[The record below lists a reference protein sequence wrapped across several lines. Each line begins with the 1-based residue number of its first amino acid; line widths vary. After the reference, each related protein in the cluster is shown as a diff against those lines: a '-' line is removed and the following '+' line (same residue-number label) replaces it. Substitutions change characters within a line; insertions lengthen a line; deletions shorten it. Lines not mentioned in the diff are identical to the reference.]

1 MHSGSVGY
9 HRRNVGGVLM
19 SMSKLARSGMMD
31 RLRKRMGEDQRQAI
45 ADKYGDE
52 FRRGMEGAQGNPA
65 ADVSS
70 ALEPLRRAGQSAI
83 DAGRLRPGD
92 AVRATEPDIEAADDW
107 AENASRPAPYGRH
120 EDYAP
125 RAAPHAEPDADD
137 MGGPSDEDADDLA
150 APPPSRAMDRLRALR
165 GRR

>member
-31 RLRKRMGEDQRQAI
+31 RLRKRMGEEQRQAI
-45 ADKYGDE
+45 ADKFGDE
-52 FRRGMEGAQGNPA
+52 FRRGMEGSDRNPS

-83 DAGRLRPGD
+83 DAGELRQGD
-92 AVRATEPDIEAADDW
+92 AARAMGD
-107 AENASRPAPYGRH
+107 
-120 EDYAP
+120 
-125 RAAPHAEPDADD
+125 HAEPDADD
-137 MGGPSDEDADDLA
+137 MGGPSDYDADDLA
-150 APPPSRAMDRLRALR
+150 APPPRRAMDRLRARRTGMNADLETRREAERLREAARR
-165 GRR
+165 GR

>member
-1 MHSGSVGY
+1 
-9 HRRNVGGVLM
+9 M

-31 RLRKRMGEDQRQAI
+31 RLRKRMGEEQRQAI
-45 ADKYGDE
+45 ADKFGDE
-52 FRRGMEGAQGNPA
+52 FRRGMEGSDRNPS
-65 ADVSS
+65 ADVSP

-83 DAGRLRPGD
+83 DAGELRQGD
-92 AVRATEPDIEAADDW
+92 AARAMGD
-107 AENASRPAPYGRH
+107 
-120 EDYAP
+120 
-125 RAAPHAEPDADD
+125 HAEPDADD

>member
-31 RLRKRMGEDQRQAI
+31 RLRKRMGEEQRQAI
-45 ADKYGDE
+45 ADKFGDE
-52 FRRGMEGAQGNPA
+52 FRRGMEGSDRNPS

-83 DAGRLRPGD
+83 DAGALRQGD
-92 AVRATEPDIEAADDW
+92 ASRAMGGHD
-107 AENASRPAPYGRH
+107 
-120 EDYAP
+120 
-125 RAAPHAEPDADD
+125 EPDADD
-137 MGGPSDEDADDLA
+137 MGGPSDYDADDLA
-150 APPPSRAMDRLRALR
+150 APPPRRAMDRLRARRTGMNADLETRREAERLREAARR
-165 GRR
+165 GR

>member
-31 RLRKRMGEDQRQAI
+31 RLRKRMGEEQRQAI
-45 ADKYGDE
+45 ADKFGDE
-52 FRRGMEGAQGNPA
+52 FRRGMEGSDRNPS

-83 DAGRLRPGD
+83 DAGELRQGD
-92 AVRATEPDIEAADDW
+92 AARAMGD
-107 AENASRPAPYGRH
+107 
-120 EDYAP
+120 
-125 RAAPHAEPDADD
+125 HAEPDADD

-150 APPPSRAMDRLRALR
+150 APPPRRAMDRLRARRTGMNADLETRREAERLREAARR
-165 GRR
+165 GR

>member
-1 MHSGSVGY
+1 MA
-9 HRRNVGGVLM
+9 
-19 SMSKLARSGMMD
+19 MSKLARSGMMD
-31 RLRKRMGEDQRQAI
+31 RLRKRMGEDARNAM
-45 ADKYGDE
+45 ADKYAGS
-52 FRRGMEGAQGNPA
+52 FRTEMERARAEGNPS

-137 MGGPSDEDADDLA
+137 MGGPSDGDADDLA

>member
-1 MHSGSVGY
+1 MHVRPVGY
-9 HRRNVGGVLM
+9 RCGHLGGVLM

-31 RLRKRMGEDQRQAI
+31 RLRKRMGEEQRQAI
-45 ADKYGDE
+45 ADKFGDE
-52 FRRGMEGAQGNPA
+52 FRRGMEGSDRNPS

-83 DAGRLRPGD
+83 DAGELRQGD
-92 AVRATEPDIEAADDW
+92 AARAMGD
-107 AENASRPAPYGRH
+107 
-120 EDYAP
+120 
-125 RAAPHAEPDADD
+125 HAEPDADD

>member
-1 MHSGSVGY
+1 
-9 HRRNVGGVLM
+9 M

-31 RLRKRMGEDQRQAI
+31 RLRKRMGEEQRQAI
-45 ADKYGDE
+45 ADKFGDE
-52 FRRGMEGAQGNPA
+52 FRRGMEGSDRNPS

-83 DAGRLRPGD
+83 DAGELRHGD
-92 AVRATEPDIEAADDW
+92 AARAMGD
-107 AENASRPAPYGRH
+107 
-120 EDYAP
+120 
-125 RAAPHAEPDADD
+125 HAEPDADD

>member
-19 SMSKLARSGMMD
+19 ALSKLARGGMMD
-31 RLRKRMGEDQRQAI
+31 RLRKRMGEEQRQAI
-45 ADKYGDE
+45 ADKFGDE
-52 FRRGMEGAQGNPA
+52 FRRGMEGSDRNPS

-83 DAGRLRPGD
+83 DAGELRQGD
-92 AVRATEPDIEAADDW
+92 AARAMGD
-107 AENASRPAPYGRH
+107 
-120 EDYAP
+120 
-125 RAAPHAEPDADD
+125 HAEPDADD

>member
-1 MHSGSVGY
+1 
-9 HRRNVGGVLM
+9 M

-83 DAGRLRPGD
+83 DAGELRQGD
-92 AVRATEPDIEAADDW
+92 AARAMGD
-107 AENASRPAPYGRH
+107 
-120 EDYAP
+120 
-125 RAAPHAEPDADD
+125 HAEPDADD

>member
-1 MHSGSVGY
+1 MA
-9 HRRNVGGVLM
+9 
-19 SMSKLARSGMMD
+19 MSKLARSGMMD
-31 RLRKRMGEDQRQAI
+31 RLRKRMGEEQRQAI
-45 ADKYGDE
+45 ADKFGDE
-52 FRRGMEGAQGNPA
+52 FRRGMEGSDRNPS

-83 DAGRLRPGD
+83 DAGELRQGD
-92 AVRATEPDIEAADDW
+92 AARAMGD
-107 AENASRPAPYGRH
+107 
-120 EDYAP
+120 
-125 RAAPHAEPDADD
+125 HAEPDADD

>member
-19 SMSKLARSGMMD
+19 AMSKLARSGMMD
-31 RLRKRMGEDQRQAI
+31 RLRKRMGEDERRAV

-83 DAGRLRPGD
+83 DAGALRQGD
-92 AVRATEPDIEAADDW
+92 SARAMGGHD
-107 AENASRPAPYGRH
+107 
-120 EDYAP
+120 
-125 RAAPHAEPDADD
+125 EPDADD
-137 MGGPSDEDADDLA
+137 MGGPSDYDADDLA
-150 APPPSRAMDRLRALR
+150 APPPRRAMDRLRARRTGMNADLETRREAERLREAARR
-165 GRR
+165 GR

>member
-1 MHSGSVGY
+1 
-9 HRRNVGGVLM
+9 M
-19 SMSKLARSGMMD
+19 SMSKLARSGMMG
-31 RLRKRMGEDQRQAI
+31 RLRKRMGEDARNAM
-45 ADKYGDE
+45 ADKYAGA
-52 FRRGMEGAQGNPA
+52 FRSEMEAARSDRNPS

>member
-19 SMSKLARSGMMD
+19 AMSKLARSGMMD
-31 RLRKRMGEDQRQAI
+31 RLRKRMGEEQRQAI
-45 ADKYGDE
+45 ADKFGDE
-52 FRRGMEGAQGNPA
+52 FRRGMEGSDRNPS

-83 DAGRLRPGD
+83 DAGELRQGD
-92 AVRATEPDIEAADDW
+92 AARAMGD
-107 AENASRPAPYGRH
+107 
-120 EDYAP
+120 
-125 RAAPHAEPDADD
+125 HAEPDADD

>member
-1 MHSGSVGY
+1 MHSGSVGH

-31 RLRKRMGEDQRQAI
+31 RLRKRMGEEQRQAI
-45 ADKYGDE
+45 ADKFGDE
-52 FRRGMEGAQGNPA
+52 FRRGMEGSDRNPS

-83 DAGRLRPGD
+83 DAGELRQGD
-92 AVRATEPDIEAADDW
+92 AARAMGD
-107 AENASRPAPYGRH
+107 
-120 EDYAP
+120 
-125 RAAPHAEPDADD
+125 HAEPDADD

>member
-1 MHSGSVGY
+1 
-9 HRRNVGGVLM
+9 M
-19 SMSKLARSGMMD
+19 SMSKLARSGMMG
-31 RLRKRMGEDQRQAI
+31 RLRKRMGEEQRQAI
-45 ADKYGDE
+45 ADKHGDE
-52 FRRGMEGAQGNPA
+52 FRRGMEGSDRNPA

-83 DAGRLRPGD
+83 DAGALRQGD
-92 AVRATEPDIEAADDW
+92 AALAMGD
-107 AENASRPAPYGRH
+107 
-120 EDYAP
+120 
-125 RAAPHAEPDADD
+125 HAEPDADD

>member
-1 MHSGSVGY
+1 
-9 HRRNVGGVLM
+9 M

-83 DAGRLRPGD
+83 DAGELRQGD
-92 AVRATEPDIEAADDW
+92 AARAMGD
-107 AENASRPAPYGRH
+107 
-120 EDYAP
+120 
-125 RAAPHAEPDADD
+125 HAEPDADD

-150 APPPSRAMDRLRALR
+150 APPPRRAMDRLRARRTGMNADLETRREAERLREAARR
-165 GRR
+165 GR

>member
-31 RLRKRMGEDQRQAI
+31 RLRKRMGEDARNAM
-45 ADKYGDE
+45 ADKYAGA
-52 FRRGMEGAQGNPA
+52 FRSEMEAARSDRNPS

-83 DAGRLRPGD
+83 DAGELRHGD
-92 AVRATEPDIEAADDW
+92 AARAMGD
-107 AENASRPAPYGRH
+107 
-120 EDYAP
+120 
-125 RAAPHAEPDADD
+125 HAEPDADD